1 MANKSQIAEF
11 ALEQFA
17 LVYNIEREVKELD
30 ADERKRIR
38 EEEAKP
44 LADAL
49 FEWMCL
55 HRAKVPDGSATA
67 KALNYSINRWA
78 ALTRYL
84 DDGQLPIDNNHIE
97 NQIRPIAIGR
107 SNWLFTG
114 SPRAGRRTAAV
125 MSLIQ
130 SAKLNGHDPFA
141 YMKDILNRLP
151 TQPMS
156 RIEDLL
162 PHRWQPQA

>member
-1 MANKSQIAEF
+1 MGVTEVGCMAHARRKLFDLHVANRSQIAEQ
-11 ALEQFA
+11 ALKMIG
-17 LVYNIEREVKELD
+17 LLYDIEREVKELG
-30 ADERKRIR
+30 ADERKRTR
-38 EEEAKP
+38 QEKARP

-97 NQIRPIAIGR
+97 NQIRPIALGR
-107 SNWLFTG
+107 SY
-114 SPRAGRRTAAV
+114 V
-125 MSLIQ
+125 QSLIMRSSSYQ
-130 SAKLNGHDPFA
+130 YSTALIRRARGP
-141 YMKDILNRLP
+141 
-151 TQPMS
+151 
-156 RIEDLL
+156 
-162 PHRWQPQA
+162 RWEPLHFS